1 MTIAVAPILNRAST
15 LLLDGTG
22 VRWPHEELLH
32 WLNDGVLEIATMK
45 PLLFTARSTMPI
57 AAGVFQTIPAGTRQ
71 LHRIIANIAGPVVRI
86 VQEKVINS
94 QDPGWYENTP
104 TSNVKYAILD
114 EFNSKHFLCYPP
126 NDGTGQLDAVFSVDP
141 PVFAADGTIDIDL
154 VYSNPLLAFLMY
166 RAFLKDAD
174 TSDDAK
180 AAAYYEMFSRHMSLS
195 VIGEAQVQAKEV

>member
-1 MTIAVAPILNRAST
+1 MTIAIAPILNRAST

-22 VRWPHEELLH
+22 VRWPQTELLD

-86 VQEKVINS
+86 VPEKVINS
-94 QDPGWYENTP
+94 QDPGWYEKTP
-104 TSNVKYAILD
+104 TALVKYVILE

-126 NDGTGQLDAVFSVDP
+126 NDGTGQLDAVFSIDP
-141 PVFAADGTIDIDL
+141 PVLVADGTIDIDL
-154 VYSNPLLAFLMY
+154 VYSNPLLAFVLY

-180 AAAYYEMFSRHMSLS
+180 AAAYYETFSHHMGLS
-195 VIGEAQVQAKEV
+195 VVGEAQVQAKEV